1 MKIVPN
7 VILFAFLSA
16 RSVDAHVRSNRSL
29 KGMMGGGMMGGS
41 RGKENAGSGSC
52 SAALEPPLG
61 GVLPGVDRPKLIVA
75 QDIDYPP

>member
-29 KGMMGGGMMGGS
+29 KGMMGGGMGGS
-41 RGKENAGSGSC
+41 RGKENTGSGSC
-52 SAALEPPLG
+52 SAALEPPLV